1 MEKFES
7 IDWFK
12 DPNLHQDPYPYYE
25 YLRAQGPAVRLPH
38 YNVVAVTDYNEA
50 LKVFRDNE
58 RFSLVQAVLGPFP
71 PLPFKPEGDDIS
83 AQIAAHRPNMPMAVQ
98 IMTMDPPE
106 HTAHRTL
113 LMGLITPKRLK
124 ENEEFIYRLTD
135 HQIGTFIDRGS
146 LEVVKELSHPLATLV
161 VADLLGLPEGFH
173 ERLLNML
180 PAVHPATQSQIS
192 GAGANAYNPLAALD
206 AAISE
211 FIVERR
217 NTPRGDVLTGLA
229 QAKFPDGT
237 TPEVKD
243 VVNIASFLF
252 AAGQDT
258 TVRLIAL
265 SLQVLGDNPELQLT
279 LRNHRERIP
288 AFIEEMLR
296 FESPSKVGAFRLAKV
311 PTKVGDIDVAPG
323 ELVMLML
330 GAVNR
335 DPNRFERPSEFNI
348 DRPNLHDHLA
358 FGRGAHSC
366 AGAPLARAEGR
377 IALNRLFDRTAD
389 IRISETMHGPCNARR
404 YEYLQRYTGRG
415 LKQLHVE
422 FTPA

>member
-1 MEKFES
+1 MNKFES
-7 IDWFK
+7 ADWFM
-12 DPNLHQDPYPYYE
+12 DADLHQNPYPYYE
-25 YLRAQGPAVRLPH
+25 YLRAQGPAVRLPQH
-38 YNVVAVTDYNEA
+38 NVVAVTDYDEA
-50 LKVFRDNE
+50 LRVFRDNE
-58 RFSLVQAVLGPFP
+58 HYSLVQAVRGPFP
-71 PLPFKPEGDDIS
+71 PLPFKPEGEDIS
-83 AQIAAHRPNMPMAVQ
+83 AQIEAHRDHMPSGAL
-98 IMTMDPPE
+98 IMSMDPPQ
-106 HTAHRTL
+106 HTAHRSL
-113 LMGLITPKRLK
+113 LMGLITPRRLK
-124 ENEEFIYRLTD
+124 ENEDFILRLAD
-135 HQIGTFIDRGS
+135 RQIGSVIERGS
-146 LEVVKELSHPLATLV
+146 MEVVKDLSHPLATLV

-173 ERLLNML
+173 QRLLEML
-180 PAVHPATQSQIS
+180 PATPTQIGRKESS
-192 GAGANAYNPLAALD
+192 AYNPLAALD
-206 AAISE
+206 AGIAE
-211 FIVERR
+211 YIVDRR
-217 NTPRGDVLTGLA
+217 TTPKDDVLTGLA
-229 QAKFPDGT
+229 QAKFPDGS
-237 TPEVKD
+237 TPAVHE

-258 TVRLIAL
+258 TVRLIAMAI
-265 SLQVLGDNPELQLT
+265 QVLGDSPELQQT

-288 AFIEEMLR
+288 AFVEEMLR
-296 FESPSKVGAFRLAKV
+296 FESPSKVGGFRLAKV
-311 PTKVGDIDVAPG
+311 RMKVGNVDVAPG

-335 DPNRFERPSEFNI
+335 DPSRFERPSEFNI